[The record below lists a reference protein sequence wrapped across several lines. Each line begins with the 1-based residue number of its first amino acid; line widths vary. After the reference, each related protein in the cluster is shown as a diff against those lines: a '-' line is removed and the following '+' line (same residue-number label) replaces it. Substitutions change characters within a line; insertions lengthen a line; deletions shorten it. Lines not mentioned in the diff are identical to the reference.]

1 VAARTKEGQMRKG
14 FHMQRLITLHLIVS
28 LGLLIVAPL
37 STNAAN
43 VSVNI
48 NYTNPRQTV
57 EGFGASV
64 TWVANDLDSFS
75 PAKQTQILELLYDA
89 SKPGAGLTWVRVGS
103 FLCDYNPSPG
113 VFDWNHWGIQ
123 SGMRWL
129 QRVNAAYGV
138 NKYMVSSWSPPGWM
152 KDNNSCTNGGHVL
165 PQNYA
170 NLAALKIQWLN
181 NAKAQL
187 GFEAQVES
195 VQNEPDH
202 RATYDSCEWTTSEIN
217 TFVVNH
223 LQPALAA
230 SGLSARLM
238 APEASFYSNFDNAWG
253 FPLLND
259 PGTRAAVSI
268 VATHG
273 YGRTDKFETPCASCA
288 QYNKPIWQTEDS
300 NLDGKYNGSIDE
312 GMTWSTDMYKA
323 LNSGRFSAWFYWWVM
338 TLQNDNQGLLNVNPA
353 TDSVQTPKR
362 LYVVGQFSR
371 FIRPGA
377 IVLGSTSTDSTLQV
391 TAVRP
396 VTGNVAVVLANTGRN
411 SHTVTVSLTGLSN
424 IPATVTPYRTSATEN
439 QTQLS
444 PIGVSAGSFTITVP
458 SKSVVTVV
466 G

>member
-1 VAARTKEGQMRKG
+1 MRKR
-14 FHMQRLITLHLIVS
+14 FHVRLISVHLIVS
-28 LGLLIVAPL
+28 MLLLVIAPL
-37 STNAAN
+37 VSKAAN
-43 VSVNI
+43 VSVNV

-75 PAKQTQILELLYDA
+75 PAKQAQILELLYD
-89 SKPGAGLTWVRVGS
+89 STKPGAGLSWVRVGS

-152 KDNNSCTNGGHVL
+152 KDNNSCINGGHVL
-165 PQNYA
+165 PQQYA

-217 TFVVNH
+217 SFVVNH

-312 GMTWSTDMYKA
+312 AMTWSSDIFKA

-353 TDSVQTPKR
+353 ADSVQTPKR

-377 IVLGSTSTDSTLQV
+377 TVLGSTSTDTTLQV

-444 PIGVSAGSFTITVP
+444 AIGVSAGSFTITVP

>member
-1 VAARTKEGQMRKG
+1 
-14 FHMQRLITLHLIVS
+14 
-28 LGLLIVAPL
+28 
-37 STNAAN
+37 
-43 VSVNI
+43 
-48 NYTNPRQTV
+48 
-57 EGFGASV
+57 
-64 TWVANDLDSFS
+64 
-75 PAKQTQILELLYDA
+75 
-89 SKPGAGLTWVRVGS
+89 
-103 FLCDYNPSPG
+103 
-113 VFDWNHWGIQ
+113 
-123 SGMRWL
+123 
-129 QRVNAAYGV
+129 
-138 NKYMVSSWSPPGWM
+138 
-152 KDNNSCTNGGHVL
+152 
-165 PQNYA
+165 
-170 NLAALKIQWLN
+170 
-181 NAKAQL
+181 
-187 GFEAQVES
+187 
-195 VQNEPDH
+195 
-202 RATYDSCEWTTSEIN
+202 
-217 TFVVNH
+217 
-223 LQPALAA
+223 
-230 SGLSARLM
+230 M

-273 YGRTDKFETPCASCA
+273 YGRTDKFETPCASCV

-391 TAVRP
+391 TAVKP

>member
-1 VAARTKEGQMRKG
+1 MLKRYHLQQRTKR
-14 FHMQRLITLHLIVS
+14 FTTLYLILS
-28 LGLLIVAPL
+28 LALLIVPGI
-37 STNAAN
+37 SHAAN
-43 VSVNI
+43 VSVNVD
-48 NYTNPRQTV
+48 YTNQRQIV
-57 EGFGASV
+57 EGFGASA

-75 PAKQTQILELLYDA
+75 PAKQTQILDLLYDS
-89 SKPGAGLTWVRVGS
+89 SKPGAGLSWVRVGS
-103 FLCDYNPSPG
+103 FLCDYNPAPG

-152 KDNNSCTNGGHVL
+152 KDNNSCINGGHVL

-181 NAKAQL
+181 NAKTQL
-187 GFEAQVES
+187 GFEAQIES

-202 RATYDSCEWTTSEIN
+202 RATYDSCEWTTAELNS
-217 TFVVNH
+217 FVVNH
-223 LQPALAA
+223 LKPALTA
-230 SGLSARLM
+230 SGLTSRLM

-259 PGTRAAVSI
+259 AGMRAAVSI

-273 YGRTDKFETPCASCA
+273 YGRTDKFENPCASCT
-288 QYNKPIWQTEDS
+288 QFNKPIWQTEDS

-312 GMTWSTDMYKA
+312 GLTWSTEIYKA
-323 LNSGRFSAWFYWWVM
+323 LNTGRFSAWFYWWVM

-353 TDSVQTPKR
+353 NDSVIAPKR

-371 FIRPGA
+371 FIRPGS

-396 VTGNVAVVLANTGRN
+396 VSGNVAVVLANTGRN

-424 IPATVTPYRTSATEN
+424 QPATVTPYRTSATEN
-439 QTQLS
+439 QAQLS
-444 PIGVSAGSFTITVP
+444 SITVSAGSFTITVP
-458 SKSVVTVV
+458 AKTIVTVV
-466 G
+466 A